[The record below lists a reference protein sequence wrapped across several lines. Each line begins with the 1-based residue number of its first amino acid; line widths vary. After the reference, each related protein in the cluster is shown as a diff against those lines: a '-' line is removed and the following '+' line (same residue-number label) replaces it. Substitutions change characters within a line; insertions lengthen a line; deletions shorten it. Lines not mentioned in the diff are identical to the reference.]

1 MTRLKTNDTRIIGYY
16 SSRIAAFVF
25 WTDFYV
31 LMYSCWRGVIVSYR
45 QDNEMNILQF
55 RHQAFFISLCFS
67 TSFVS
72 QAASSFH
79 VLFIHCLMTREL
91 MNKDDD
97 DEAVPSKSKW
107 MNREKSLKEY
117 HEYPCHDI
125 FQLSYS
131 RLFCWTRKLKKDQE
145 NHKKGRYA
153 EKTGNTISWWRESQC
168 LIMSTQQDWY
178 SRSVITDEPFS
189 CFISTETCLVQQRIL
204 RDQWSHKSL

>member
-1 MTRLKTNDTRIIGYY
+1 MK
-16 SSRIAAFVF
+16 
-25 WTDFYV
+25 WTY
-31 LMYSCWRGVIVSYR
+31 C
-45 QDNEMNILQF
+45 
-55 RHQAFFISLCFS
+55 
-67 TSFVS
+67 SFVIKP
-72 QAASSFH
+72 SSSVYAFQLH
-79 VLFIHCLMTREL
+79 LYHRLLRHFMFCSFIVWWREL

-107 MNREKSLKEY
+107 MNREKLLKEY

-153 EKTGNTISWWRESQC
+153 EETGNTISWWRESQC